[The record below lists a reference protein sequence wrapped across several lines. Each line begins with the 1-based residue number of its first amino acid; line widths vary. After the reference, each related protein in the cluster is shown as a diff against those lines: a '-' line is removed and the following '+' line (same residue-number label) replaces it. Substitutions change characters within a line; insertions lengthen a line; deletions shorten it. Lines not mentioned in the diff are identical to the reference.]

1 MGIIYLFF
9 YNLEWVE
16 EWTSDVRI
24 AKSDNRNCDTLNG
37 YHDVTDMEVCKA
49 IARNTN
55 RKFKGPETDLS
66 YPKGCYALGDE
77 KKVIY
82 FNFHDSGAGRWNG
95 FPICVKSMYILVSR
109 LRENLSIF
117 HYNLFLNNLQ
127 PNF

>member
-1 MGIIYLFF
+1 MIFLFF
-9 YNLEWVE
+9 YYLEWVE

-24 AKSDNRNCDTLNG
+24 AKSDHRNCDTLNG

-95 FPICVKSMYILVSR
+95 FPICVKSMYI
-109 LRENLSIF
+109 F
-117 HYNLFLNNLQ
+117 
-127 PNF
+127 